1 MLKIRLCICLFSPKR
16 KLIMPAKKIRI
27 PKRDSYNPTL
37 SESEKLRE
45 LVDKGL
51 HTHAI
56 FREMR
61 VSATVGYRWL
71 ADANLEPAR
80 FTSKSRRRPLTTPEA
95 AEFRAYYK
103 TSPSRTE
110 IYSKY
115 NIETET
121 LNQWLEQLE
130 LEPPKLDNARSSIS
144 KSLAITPERGLYRRL
159 REDKVD
165 ELWVSPADRF
175 RAQGLATYN
184 PDRA

>member
-1 MLKIRLCICLFSPKR
+1 
-16 KLIMPAKKIRI
+16 MPAKKIRI

-103 TSPSRTE
+103 TSPSHTE
-110 IYSKY
+110 IYFKY
-115 NIETET
+115 KIEKET

-130 LEPPKLDNARSSIS
+130 LEPPKPDNARSSIY
-144 KSLAITPERGLYRRL
+144 KPLEIAPEQGLYRRL
-159 REDKVD
+159 REGEAD
-165 ELWVSPADRF
+165 ESRVSIADRF
-175 RAQGLATYN
+175 RAQGLATYS